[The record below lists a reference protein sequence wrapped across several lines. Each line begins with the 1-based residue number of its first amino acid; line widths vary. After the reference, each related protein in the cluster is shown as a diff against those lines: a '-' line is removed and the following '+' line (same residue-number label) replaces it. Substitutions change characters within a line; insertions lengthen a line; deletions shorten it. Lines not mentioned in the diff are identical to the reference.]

1 MTRLLRRR
9 SLAAVLAAALV
20 AVTLATLPGSRP
32 VAAAAPPLPSEL
44 RKVPADAALFAYVDF
59 ETVWKS
65 KLGETLRSAKAKQI
79 EEGLAEL
86 KKATGITPDMVKS
99 VVVFMPMLKQPG
111 DFESPV
117 FVITFSK
124 PYDKAAALAGLK
136 KTVGSSEEVRELEPG
151 VYGLFDAPR
160 KEAPKP
166 VAKDEKDV
174 EKKDSKKEAKDDKK
188 VEEPQFTFSFADPKQ
203 IMICGK
209 GCRKYLKDQPADAE
223 GPITPAI
230 RAAADGMT
238 SAAGINFANLPD
250 EIRGEDIPPE
260 VRPFKAL
267 FTSDA
272 AILTGKLTGE
282 TLKLEARFRSTDKG
296 KVAEAEKALGAAHT
310 LLSFAIAAATADL
323 EKSKNAEEKA
333 MLPLVQTAA
342 EIVKGGKIT
351 LESNEAVATITA
363 KTDLPFGQLVQM
375 VFGGPG
381 RVADASARAMTQNN
395 LKQIGLALHNYHDT
409 HGAFPPAAIVGKKGK
424 KLLSWRVEILP
435 YIEQDALYR
444 AFRMDEPWDSD
455 HNKALFEKHAM
466 PPVFMLHGVNKPGDK
481 VTYLQAPLGKDT
493 IFDPIQ
499 GIKITSITDGT
510 SNTILAVYG
519 KTAVPW
525 TKPDDLEIDPKVD
538 PRTLLNFNENGT
550 SVLFADGS
558 VRFLSKTITEET
570 LKAMLTKSGGEVYS
584 NDD

>member
-20 AVTLATLPGSRP
+20 AVTLAALPGSRP
-32 VAAAAPPLPSEL
+32 VAAAPPPLPSEL

-79 EEGLAEL
+79 ESALDEL
-86 KKATGITPDMVKS
+86 KKDTGITPDMVKT
-99 VVVFMPMLKQPG
+99 VVIFMPMLKQPG

-117 FVITFSK
+117 FVVTFLK
-124 PYDKAAALAGLK
+124 PYDKAAAIAGLK
-136 KTVGSSEEVRELEPG
+136 KTVGDREELRELEPG
-151 VYGLFDAPR
+151 VYGLFDAPP
-160 KEAPKP
+160 KQTPKP
-166 VAKDEKDV
+166 VAKDEKDAP
-174 EKKDSKKEAKDDKK
+174 KQEAKKDDKK
-188 VEEPQFTFSFADPKQ
+188 AEEPGFTFSFADPKQ

-230 RAAADGMT
+230 RAADDGMT

-272 AILTGKLTGE
+272 AILTGKLTGD

-296 KVAEAEKALGAAHT
+296 KVAEAEKALGAGVT
-310 LLSFAIAAATADL
+310 LLSFVISAALADL
-323 EKSKNAEEKA
+323 EKSKNDDEKA
-333 MLPLVQTAA
+333 ILPLVRAAA
-342 EIVKGGKIT
+342 EIVKSGKIT
-351 LESNEAVATITA
+351 LESNEAIGTITA
-363 KTDLPFGQLVQM
+363 KTDLPFAPLARQL
-375 VFGGPG
+375 FGGGPG

-455 HNKALFEKHAM
+455 HNKAVFEKHAM

-525 TKPDDLEIDPKVD
+525 TKPDDLEIDPKAD